1 MSSKQIT
8 VNQSGHFVPQKEMP
22 SLVYFPC
29 VLVSLSFSYH
39 HHSPKAAMLTPHR
52 RFRVFSFVSGLRS
65 EYPRKREITV
75 FLTPPHLMCEAI
87 IGWTVDQ
94 SYCVSSVINSSRS
107 RWLSEAVLTSWGT
120 VESSGMCYW
129 NPLRGWVDFSSRCSP
144 LSRRVAAQ

>member
-29 VLVSLSFSYH
+29 VLVSLSFSYY

-94 SYCVSSVINSSRS
+94 SYCVSSVINLHS
-107 RWLSEAVLTSWGT
+107 
-120 VESSGMCYW
+120 
-129 NPLRGWVDFSSRCSP
+129 GWVALRSSVNRLGHCGEFWDVLLEP
-144 LSRRVAAQ
+144 IERLGRFLVKM